1 MTHIHNGDPLNDSTG
16 AIGMLI
22 RLIAVGV
29 LLTIR
34 QRSAATC
41 LQSAARYFVPR
52 GNDRLPPNRSWR
64 QCRCTAPQF
73 T

>member
-34 QRSAATC
+34 QRSAAT
-41 LQSAARYFVPR
+41 
-52 GNDRLPPNRSWR
+52 LPTVSSSLLRATWQRSF
-64 QCRCTAPQF
+64 AS
-73 T
+73 

>member
-34 QRSAATC
+34 QRSAAT
-41 LQSAARYFVPR
+41 
-52 GNDRLPPNRSWR
+52 LPTVRSSLLRATWQR
-64 QCRCTAPQF
+64 SFAS
-73 T
+73 